1 MKNEKENENKNEN
14 ENEKENEN
22 VNETK
27 ENNNWIYNTKY
38 WIKTTTTN
46 PPIIYLFPI
55 SFLHLFYPS
64 SNTINVKIYVTQ
76 PNHEWRKT
84 NEENKTNKKNQHI
97 NNKNTKWNTLGDAP
111 RPASGGWSIPVW
123 STATLMKDG
132 IQKKQK
138 PTTQPTTAWNYTI
151 VY

>member
-1 MKNEKENENKNEN
+1 MKQRR
-14 ENEKENEN
+14 
-22 VNETK
+22 
-27 ENNNWIYNTKY
+27 NNNWIYNMKY
-38 WIKTTTTN
+38 WIKTTTIN
-46 PPIIYLFPI
+46 PPIFYLFPI

-132 IQKKQK
+132 IQKKTK
-138 PTTQPTTAWNYTI
+138 ANNTTNNGMKLYHCILTNCPTLPKWG
-151 VY
+151 

>member
-1 MKNEKENENKNEN
+1 MKQRR
-14 ENEKENEN
+14 
-22 VNETK
+22 
-27 ENNNWIYNTKY
+27 NNNWIYNMKY
-38 WIKTTTTN
+38 WIKTTTTK

-138 PTTQPTTAWNYTI
+138 PTTQPTTAWNHTI

>member
-1 MKNEKENENKNEN
+1 MKQRR
-14 ENEKENEN
+14 
-22 VNETK
+22 
-27 ENNNWIYNTKY
+27 NNNWIYNMKY
-38 WIKTTTTN
+38 WIKTTTTK

-97 NNKNTKWNTLGDAP
+97 NNKNTKWNTLGDEAFPSEAP
-111 RPASGGWSIPVW
+111 QRWWKMVY
-123 STATLMKDG
+123 K
-132 IQKKQK
+132 KKQK
-138 PTTQPTTAWNYTI
+138 PTTQPTMAWNYTI